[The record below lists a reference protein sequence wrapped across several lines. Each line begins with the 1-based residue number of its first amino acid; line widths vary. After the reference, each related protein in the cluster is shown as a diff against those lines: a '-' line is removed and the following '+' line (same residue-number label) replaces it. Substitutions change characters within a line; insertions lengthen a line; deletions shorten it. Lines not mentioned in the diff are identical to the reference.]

1 MDFEQI
7 EAEFAAHVA
16 AIANAKPAAAGKV
29 YAGDA
34 A

>member
-16 AIANAKPAAAGKV
+16 AIANAKPAAGKV
-29 YAGDA
+29 YTGDA